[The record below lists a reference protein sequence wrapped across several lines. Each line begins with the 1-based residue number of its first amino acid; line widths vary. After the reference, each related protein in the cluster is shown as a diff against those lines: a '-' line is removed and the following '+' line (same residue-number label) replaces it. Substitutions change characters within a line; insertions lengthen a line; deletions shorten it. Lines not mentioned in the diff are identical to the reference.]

1 MRKGILLWMLAMAG
15 ALSGSPALA
24 QDEVLEP
31 AVVRNAERTVERAVF
46 GKETGHDKCVGQG
59 HERSGGGGHEA
70 GECEEQEEA
79 RPSGPVSEAVCAQTI
94 DESESAWRR
103 YACTVSAYNENYVN
117 RTLESNQDYPS
128 ELSAYA
134 LETDERL
141 VAGTTVLGDAISRA
155 LPLLGG
161 PTPGPQVDEAVEAFV
176 TYAGDYT
183 GSIDERFTQG
193 SNILLAGV
201 DEALPLL
208 GGPTPGPQVDEIR
221 SYVETTDDRLMAG
234 TAVLADAVTRA
245 LPLLGGPTPG
255 PQVTEA
261 AESFTAYTTEYV
273 ANADE
278 RVASGSRVLLGGVNE
293 ALPLLGGPTP
303 GPQVHDYDT
312 SRIIAAGR

>member
-1 MRKGILLWMLAMAG
+1 MRKGISVWMLAMAG
-15 ALSGSPALA
+15 ALSANSALA
-24 QDEVLEP
+24 QQDAVLEP
-31 AVVRNAERTVERAVF
+31 AVIRNVERTVERAVF
-46 GKETGHDKCVGQG
+46 GKQTGHDKCVGQG
-59 HERSGGGGHEA
+59 HERGRGGGHED
-70 GECEEQEEA
+70 GECDEEETQ
-79 RPSGPVSEAVCAQTI
+79 PSGPVASTVCTDSVDA
-94 DESESAWRR
+94 SESAWRR
-103 YACTVSAYNENYVN
+103 YACTVSAYNENYAN
-117 RTLESNQDYPS
+117 RTIESNQDYPS

-134 LETDERL
+134 IETDERL
-141 VAGTTVLGDAISRA
+141 VAGATVLGDAISRA

-201 DEALPLL
+201 NEALPLL

-221 SYVETTDDRLMAG
+221 NYVETADDRLIAG

-261 AESFTAYTTEYV
+261 AESFTAYATDYV

-278 RVASGSRVLLGGVNE
+278 RVASGSRVIVGGVNE